1 MKEKEVN
8 TILGALAQHIEWL
21 EAKIYVLERENEQLK
36 KDKAAL
42 KESMDFLVNELSTSR
57 LEEDEKNGIF

>member
-1 MKEKEVN
+1 MKEKDLN
-8 TILGALAQHIEWL
+8 TILGVLAQHIEWL

>member
-1 MKEKEVN
+1 MKEKDLN

-36 KDKAAL
+36 KDNQKL
-42 KESMDFLVNELSTSR
+42 KEAEKFLIEELASSEVGDD
-57 LEEDEKNGIF
+57 LL